1 MDEKAERRQFGQW
14 RKRKDESE
22 VVAGTM
28 RGKWNGGTDVA
39 AEAVAAT
46 GGSGGKVA
54 AKAELTGRM

>member
-28 RGKWNGGTDVA
+28 GGKWNGGTDVA
-39 AEAVAAT
+39 AEAVSAA
-46 GGSGGKVA
+46 GGSGGEVEA
-54 AKAELTGRM
+54 VAEL